1 MWTITYWKEMVDRAI
16 KSGAQ
21 AVLLG
26 LGLGEGLNA
35 FEMNWMLALG
45 FALGGVALSVLTTL
59 ASAGL
64 GQKGSAS
71 IYSASYHV

>member
-1 MWTITYWKEMVDRAI
+1 MWTINYWKEMADRAI
-16 KSGAQ
+16 KSAAQ

-35 FEMNWMLALG
+35 FAVDWKLAAG
-45 FALGGVALSVLTTL
+45 FALGGAFLSAITTL

-64 GQKGSAS
+64 RNKGTAS
-71 IYSASYHV
+71 IIE